1 MATPRTTVAP
11 YQETELVIINSS
23 PIKAWACPNPRVIKR
38 KENHYMCPR
47 SPISPFGGKVAP
59 LSGSSSAR
67 LKSDYVKINGKIF
80 LSSRDTSGDNFFMNC
95 YLVSELQVKP
105 LEYAKVNDR
114 NANQSLPIGMCF

>member
-1 MATPRTTVAP
+1 
-11 YQETELVIINSS
+11 
-23 PIKAWACPNPRVIKR
+23 
-38 KENHYMCPR
+38 MCPR